1 MNEKEIVKYEKYYSK
16 EQLLKKL
23 KDCGKI
29 VGKKLLHY
37 VLTLYYALWEGSL
50 SVKEKGMII
59 GALGYFILPLDAIP
73 DFVPAVG
80 YTDDAAALAGAI
92 FAVVKCISP
101 EIEAQ
106 AKAKLQEWF
115 GKYDEAEIADVL

>member
-29 VGKKLLHY
+29 VGKKLLNY

-59 GALGYFILPLDAIP
+59 GALGYFILPIDVVP
-73 DFVPAVG
+73 DFMLPIG
-80 YTDDAAALAGAI
+80 YTDDLTLLTYV
-92 FAVVKCISP
+92 FTKLKSAVTP
-101 EIEAQ
+101 EIKN
-106 AKAKLQEWF
+106 KAKL
-115 GKYDEAEIADVL
+115 KVDELLGDSSSCILE

>member
-59 GALGYFILPLDAIP
+59 GALGYFILPIDVVP
-73 DFVPAVG
+73 DFMLPIG
-80 YTDDAAALAGAI
+80 YTDDLTLLTYV
-92 FAVVKCISP
+92 FTKLKSAVTP
-101 EIEAQ
+101 EIKN
-106 AKAKLQEWF
+106 KAKL
-115 GKYDEAEIADVL
+115 KVDELLGDSSSCILE